1 MNIISSFFY
10 KTEYENHN
18 TMGDIESANI
28 DESSNSIDDDMSTG
42 SNGIHP
48 VSPGSPGSPGSPV
61 NKSYDKN
68 SSDSGSGSEIDSC
81 QGTMDRLRLETQAY
95 RTFNTKGKLVNLTQ
109 DYFDTEADGSDLE
122 ETPSETRNNRVTNND
137 YNNRYT
143 SNKYRRY
150 SESDSDSGNEQ
161 YNHSRLLKTT
171 SRHNDYNHNHNEP
184 VNITLSRLK
193 AILSELTWKKHTLED
208 IKLYVDTNFT
218 TNMVSLSSTHLDII
232 GSYLNS
238 QKLIYLESSHYTTK
252 WLNMLMIPTILI
264 SAGASVISGTDDM
277 IPYSSLIISSITAFS
292 AFLLAIINYLKL
304 DATSEAHRIS
314 AHQYDKLQNHIMFYS
329 GKTLLFSK
337 SSFNYHTRNDRLQK
351 KQLEAQTQVLAD
363 LDQAN
368 IKATEKFKTD
378 KQTIKNE
385 SAILKKKIEDK
396 LTENKQKY
404 INQLENIN
412 TEPSI
417 TIEELEHTAIAEKE
431 RIHIRK
437 IERIS
442 HRRKRYENNKKA
454 IINSQQTGISRKN
467 DELRLALTEAESSD
481 YSTLFDKC
489 SKEIDFVQ
497 EKIKEIKETNQFEVP
512 REIRYRYPYSYN
524 ANVFTIIKMLDEFK
538 IVLTIK
544 LFNVKNGIRFSTC
557 CIKECKRIL
566 EENNITRE
574 TYKMI
579 EEEIDRL
586 FEYKKRSIKKTQLIY
601 ETLITLSTAYIE
613 VDRVFADEMT
623 NAETRKKWCLCLT
636 FFPCISSFVPKLK
649 KAKNSLLG
657 KILLSMTNSK
667 NIQEIEKADEY
678 DEKLDGLIV

>member
-1 MNIISSFFY
+1 MNILSSFFY
-10 KTEYENHN
+10 KEEVNN
-18 TMGDIESANI
+18 NNSDNDNDNDIEAATNN
-28 DESSNSIDDDMSTG
+28 DESSNSIDDDDM
-42 SNGIHP
+42 GIVYRDLKP
-48 VSPGSPGSPGSPV
+48 E
-61 NKSYDKN
+61 NRN
-68 SSDSGSGSEIDSC
+68 SSDSGSEIDSC

-109 DYFDTEADGSDLE
+109 DFFDTECDGSDLE
-122 ETPSETRNNRVTNND
+122 ETKRENRVNRAT
-137 YNNRYT
+137 YNNYNEFHNSGKYNRYVE
-143 SNKYRRY
+143 
-150 SESDSDSGNEQ
+150 SESDSGNEQ
-161 YNHSRLLKTT
+161 YKNVPLLKTT
-171 SRHNDYNHNHNEP
+171 SRHNHHNQNEP

-208 IKLYVDTNFT
+208 IKLFVDNNFT

-238 QKLIYLESSHYTTK
+238 QKLIYLESSHYTSK
-252 WLNMLMIPTILI
+252 WLNMLMIPTIII

-277 IPYSSLIISSITAFS
+277 IPNSSLIISSITAFS

-304 DATSEAHRIS
+304 DAASEAHRIS

-363 LDQAN
+363 LDKAN
-368 IKATEKFKTD
+368 VKATEKFKSD
-378 KQTIKNE
+378 KQLIKDE
-385 SAILKKKIEDK
+385 SAKLQKDVEDK
-396 LTENKQKY
+396 LIQNKQSY
-404 INQLENIN
+404 IKQYDDIN
-412 TEPSI
+412 TEPPVS
-417 TIEELEHTAIAEKE
+417 IEELEHNAIAEKE

-437 IERIS
+437 VERIS

-454 IINSQQTGISRKN
+454 IIDSQQTSISRKN
-467 DELRLALTEAESSD
+467 DELKLALTEAESSD
-481 YSTLFDKC
+481 YCTLFDKC

-613 VDRVFADEMT
+613 VDKVFADEMT
-623 NAETRKKWCLCLT
+623 NAETRKKWFLCLT

-657 KILLSMTNSK
+657 KIVLSMTNSK

-678 DEKLDGLIV
+678 DERLDGLIV

>member
-1 MNIISSFFY
+1 MDILSSFFY

-18 TMGDIESANI
+18 RTDDIESANI
-28 DESSNSIDDDMSTG
+28 DENSNSIDDDMSTG
-42 SNGIHP
+42 SNDIHS
-48 VSPGSPGSPGSPV
+48 VKLI

-68 SSDSGSGSEIDSC
+68 SSDSGSGSEVDSC

-109 DYFDTEADGSDLE
+109 DFFDTEDNGSGLE
-122 ETPSETRNNRVTNND
+122 ETKRENRENRDTNSD
-137 YNNRYT
+137 YNNRNT

-150 SESDSDSGNEQ
+150 SESESDSGNEQ
-161 YNHSRLLKTT
+161 YKNVPLLKST
-171 SRHNDYNHNHNEP
+171 SRYNHHNQNEP

-208 IKLYVDTNFT
+208 IKLFVDNNFT

-238 QKLIYLESSHYTTK
+238 QKLIYLESSHYTSK
-252 WLNMLMIPTILI
+252 WLNMLMIPTIII

-277 IPYSSLIISSITAFS
+277 IPNSSLIISSITAFS

-304 DATSEAHRIS
+304 DAASEAHRIS

-363 LDQAN
+363 LDKAN
-368 IKATEKFKTD
+368 VKATEKFKSD
-378 KQTIKNE
+378 KQLIKDE
-385 SAILKKKIEDK
+385 SAKLQKDVEDK
-396 LTENKQKY
+396 LIQNKQSY
-404 INQLENIN
+404 IKQYDDIN
-412 TEPSI
+412 TEPPVS
-417 TIEELEHTAIAEKE
+417 IEELEHNAIAEKE

-437 IERIS
+437 VERIS

-454 IINSQQTGISRKN
+454 IIDSQQTSISRKN
-467 DELRLALTEAESSD
+467 DELKLALTEAESSD
-481 YSTLFDKC
+481 YCALFDKC

-613 VDRVFADEMT
+613 VDKVFADEMT
-623 NAETRKKWCLCLT
+623 NAETRKKWFLCLT

-657 KILLSMTNSK
+657 KIVLSMTNSK

-678 DEKLDGLIV
+678 DERLDGLIV

>member
-1 MNIISSFFY
+1 MNIISSFFN
-10 KTEYENHN
+10 KGEEKDII
-18 TMGDIESANI
+18 GDIESGNL
-28 DESSNSIDDDMSTG
+28 DDDSSNSLDDDMSTG
-42 SNGIHP
+42 SNAIRP
-48 VSPGSPGSPGSPV
+48 VKLV
-61 NKSYDKN
+61 NKQQSYDRN
-68 SSDSGSGSEIDSC
+68 SSDSGSEIDSC

-109 DYFDTEADGSDLE
+109 DFFDTECDGSDLE
-122 ETPSETRNNRVTNND
+122 ETKRENRENRVNRAT
-137 YNNRYT
+137 YNNYNEFHNSGKYNRYVE
-143 SNKYRRY
+143 
-150 SESDSDSGNEQ
+150 SESDSGNEQ
-161 YNHSRLLKTT
+161 YKNVPLLKTT
-171 SRHNDYNHNHNEP
+171 SRHNHHNQNEP

-208 IKLYVDTNFT
+208 IKLFVDNNFT

-238 QKLIYLESSHYTTK
+238 QKLIYLESSHYTSK
-252 WLNMLMIPTILI
+252 WLNMLMIPTIII

-277 IPYSSLIISSITAFS
+277 IPNSSLIISSITAFS

-304 DATSEAHRIS
+304 DAASEAHRIS

-363 LDQAN
+363 LDKAN
-368 IKATEKFKTD
+368 VKATEKFKSD
-378 KQTIKNE
+378 KQLIKDE
-385 SAILKKKIEDK
+385 SAKLQKDVEDK
-396 LTENKQKY
+396 LIQNKQSY
-404 INQLENIN
+404 IKQYDDIN
-412 TEPSI
+412 TEPPVS
-417 TIEELEHTAIAEKE
+417 IEELEHNAVAEKE

-437 IERIS
+437 VERIS

-454 IINSQQTGISRKN
+454 IIDSQQTSISRKN
-467 DELRLALTEAESSD
+467 DELKLALTEAESSD
-481 YSTLFDKC
+481 YCALFDKC

-586 FEYKKRSIKKTQLIY
+586 FEYKKRSIKKTQLD
-601 ETLITLSTAYIE
+601 L
-613 VDRVFADEMT
+613 
-623 NAETRKKWCLCLT
+623 
-636 FFPCISSFVPKLK
+636 
-649 KAKNSLLG
+649 
-657 KILLSMTNSK
+657 
-667 NIQEIEKADEY
+667 
-678 DEKLDGLIV
+678 

>member
-1 MNIISSFFY
+1 MNILSSFFY
-10 KTEYENHN
+10 KEEVNN
-18 TMGDIESANI
+18 NNNDNDNDNDNDIEAATNN
-28 DESSNSIDDDMSTG
+28 DESSNSIDDDDM
-42 SNGIHP
+42 GIVYRDLKP
-48 VSPGSPGSPGSPV
+48 E
-61 NKSYDKN
+61 NRN
-68 SSDSGSGSEIDSC
+68 SSDSGSEIDSC
-81 QGTMDRLRLETQAY
+81 QGTMERLRLETQAY

-109 DYFDTEADGSDLE
+109 DFFDTECDGSDLE
-122 ETPSETRNNRVTNND
+122 ETKRENRENRAI
-137 YNNRYT
+137 YNNYNEFHNSGKYNRYVE
-143 SNKYRRY
+143 
-150 SESDSDSGNEQ
+150 SESDSGNEQ
-161 YNHSRLLKTT
+161 YKNVPLLKST
-171 SRHNDYNHNHNEP
+171 SRYNHQNQNEP

-208 IKLYVDTNFT
+208 IKLFVDNNFT

-238 QKLIYLESSHYTTK
+238 QKLIYLESSHYTSK
-252 WLNMLMIPTILI
+252 WLNMLMIPTIII

-304 DATSEAHRIS
+304 DAASEAHRIS

-363 LDQAN
+363 LDKAN
-368 IKATEKFKTD
+368 VKATEKFKSD
-378 KQTIKNE
+378 KQLIKDE
-385 SAILKKKIEDK
+385 SAKLQKDVEDK
-396 LTENKQKY
+396 LIQNKQSY
-404 INQLENIN
+404 IKQYDDIN
-412 TEPSI
+412 TEPPVS
-417 TIEELEHTAIAEKE
+417 IEELEHNAIAEKE

-437 IERIS
+437 VERIS

-454 IINSQQTGISRKN
+454 IIDSQQTSISRKN
-467 DELRLALTEAESSD
+467 DELKLALTEAESSD
-481 YSTLFDKC
+481 YCTLFDKC

-579 EEEIDRL
+579 EDEIDRL

-613 VDRVFADEMT
+613 VDKVFADEMT
-623 NAETRKKWCLCLT
+623 NAETRKKWFLCLT

-657 KILLSMTNSK
+657 KIVLSMTNSK

-678 DEKLDGLIV
+678 DERLDGLIV

>member
-1 MNIISSFFY
+1 MNILSSFFY
-10 KTEYENHN
+10 KEEVNN
-18 TMGDIESANI
+18 NNNDNDNDNDIEAATNN
-28 DESSNSIDDDMSTG
+28 DESSNSIDDDDM
-42 SNGIHP
+42 GIVYRDLKP
-48 VSPGSPGSPGSPV
+48 E
-61 NKSYDKN
+61 NRN
-68 SSDSGSGSEIDSC
+68 SSDSGSEIDSC

-109 DYFDTEADGSDLE
+109 DFFDTECDGSDLE
-122 ETPSETRNNRVTNND
+122 ETKRENRAI
-137 YNNRYT
+137 YNNYNEFHNSGKYNRYVE
-143 SNKYRRY
+143 
-150 SESDSDSGNEQ
+150 SESDSGNEQ
-161 YNHSRLLKTT
+161 YKNVPLLKTT
-171 SRHNDYNHNHNEP
+171 SRHNHHNQNEP

-208 IKLYVDTNFT
+208 IKLFVDNNFT

-238 QKLIYLESSHYTTK
+238 QKLIYLESSHYTSK
-252 WLNMLMIPTILI
+252 WLNMLMIPTIII

-277 IPYSSLIISSITAFS
+277 IPNSSLIISSITAFS

-304 DATSEAHRIS
+304 DAASEAHRIS

-363 LDQAN
+363 LDKAN
-368 IKATEKFKTD
+368 VKATEKFKSD
-378 KQTIKNE
+378 KQLIKDE
-385 SAILKKKIEDK
+385 SAKLQKDVEDK
-396 LTENKQKY
+396 LIQNKQSY
-404 INQLENIN
+404 IKQYDDIN
-412 TEPSI
+412 TEPPVS
-417 TIEELEHTAIAEKE
+417 IEELEHNAIAEKE

-437 IERIS
+437 VERIS

-454 IINSQQTGISRKN
+454 IIDSQQTSISRKN
-467 DELRLALTEAESSD
+467 DELKLALTEAESSD
-481 YSTLFDKC
+481 YCALFDKC

-579 EEEIDRL
+579 EDEIDRL

-613 VDRVFADEMT
+613 VDKVFADEMT
-623 NAETRKKWCLCLT
+623 NAETRKKWFLCLT

-657 KILLSMTNSK
+657 KIVLSMTNSK

-678 DEKLDGLIV
+678 DERLDGLIV

>member
-1 MNIISSFFY
+1 MNILSSFFY
-10 KTEYENHN
+10 KEEVNN
-18 TMGDIESANI
+18 NNSDNDNDNDIEAATNN
-28 DESSNSIDDDMSTG
+28 DESSNSIDDDDM
-42 SNGIHP
+42 GIVYRDLKP
-48 VSPGSPGSPGSPV
+48 E
-61 NKSYDKN
+61 NRN
-68 SSDSGSGSEIDSC
+68 SSDSGSEIDSC

-109 DYFDTEADGSDLE
+109 DFFDTECDGSDLE
-122 ETPSETRNNRVTNND
+122 ETKRENRVNRAT
-137 YNNRYT
+137 YNNYNEFHNSGKYNRYVE
-143 SNKYRRY
+143 
-150 SESDSDSGNEQ
+150 SESDSGNEQ
-161 YNHSRLLKTT
+161 YKNVPLLKST
-171 SRHNDYNHNHNEP
+171 SRYNHHNQNEP

-208 IKLYVDTNFT
+208 IKLFVDNNFT

-238 QKLIYLESSHYTTK
+238 QKLIYLESSHYTSK
-252 WLNMLMIPTILI
+252 WLNMLMIPTIII

-277 IPYSSLIISSITAFS
+277 IPNSSLIISSITAFS

-304 DATSEAHRIS
+304 DAASEAHRIS

-363 LDQAN
+363 LDKAN
-368 IKATEKFKTD
+368 VKATEKFKSD
-378 KQTIKNE
+378 KQLIKDE
-385 SAILKKKIEDK
+385 SAKLQKDVEDK
-396 LTENKQKY
+396 LIQNKQSY
-404 INQLENIN
+404 IKQYDDIN
-412 TEPSI
+412 TEPPVS
-417 TIEELEHTAIAEKE
+417 IEELEHNAIAEKE

-437 IERIS
+437 VERIS

-454 IINSQQTGISRKN
+454 IIDSQQTSISRKN
-467 DELRLALTEAESSD
+467 DELKLALTEAESSD
-481 YSTLFDKC
+481 YCALFDKC

-613 VDRVFADEMT
+613 VDKVFADEMT
-623 NAETRKKWCLCLT
+623 NAETRKKWFLCLT

-657 KILLSMTNSK
+657 KIVLSMTNSK

-678 DEKLDGLIV
+678 DERLDGLIV

>member
-1 MNIISSFFY
+1 MNIISSFFN
-10 KTEYENHN
+10 KGEEKDII
-18 TMGDIESANI
+18 GDIESGNL
-28 DESSNSIDDDMSTG
+28 DDDSSNSLDDDMSTG
-42 SNGIHP
+42 SNAIRP
-48 VSPGSPGSPGSPV
+48 VKLV
-61 NKSYDKN
+61 NKQQSYDRN
-68 SSDSGSGSEIDSC
+68 SSDSGSEIDSC

-109 DYFDTEADGSDLE
+109 DFFDTECDGSDLE
-122 ETPSETRNNRVTNND
+122 ETKRENRENRVNRAT
-137 YNNRYT
+137 YNNYNEFHNSGKYNRYVE
-143 SNKYRRY
+143 
-150 SESDSDSGNEQ
+150 SESDSGNEQ
-161 YNHSRLLKTT
+161 YKNVPLLKTT
-171 SRHNDYNHNHNEP
+171 SRHNHHNQNEP

-208 IKLYVDTNFT
+208 IKLFVDNNFT

-238 QKLIYLESSHYTTK
+238 QKLIYLESSHYTSK
-252 WLNMLMIPTILI
+252 WLNMLMIPTIII

-277 IPYSSLIISSITAFS
+277 IPNSSLIISSITAFS

-304 DATSEAHRIS
+304 DAASEAHRIS

-363 LDQAN
+363 LDKAN
-368 IKATEKFKTD
+368 VKATEKFKSD
-378 KQTIKNE
+378 KQLIKDE
-385 SAILKKKIEDK
+385 SAKLQKDVEDK
-396 LTENKQKY
+396 LIQNKQSY
-404 INQLENIN
+404 IKQYDDIN
-412 TEPSI
+412 TEPPVS
-417 TIEELEHTAIAEKE
+417 IEELEHNAVAEKE

-437 IERIS
+437 VERIS

-454 IINSQQTGISRKN
+454 IIDSQQTSISRKN
-467 DELRLALTEAESSD
+467 DELKLALTEAESSD
-481 YSTLFDKC
+481 YCALFDKC

-579 EEEIDRL
+579 EDEIDRL

-623 NAETRKKWCLCLT
+623 NAETRKKWFLCLT

-657 KILLSMTNSK
+657 KIVLSMTNSK

-678 DEKLDGLIV
+678 DERLDGLIV

>member
-1 MNIISSFFY
+1 MNILSSFFY
-10 KTEYENHN
+10 KEEVNN
-18 TMGDIESANI
+18 NNSDNDNDNDIEAATNN
-28 DESSNSIDDDMSTG
+28 DESSNSIDDDDM
-42 SNGIHP
+42 GIVYRDLKP
-48 VSPGSPGSPGSPV
+48 E
-61 NKSYDKN
+61 NRN
-68 SSDSGSGSEIDSC
+68 SSDSGSEIDSC

-109 DYFDTEADGSDLE
+109 DFFDTECDGSDLE
-122 ETPSETRNNRVTNND
+122 ETKRENRVNRAT
-137 YNNRYT
+137 YNNYNEFHNSGKYNRYVE
-143 SNKYRRY
+143 
-150 SESDSDSGNEQ
+150 SESDSGNEQ
-161 YNHSRLLKTT
+161 YKNVPLLKTT
-171 SRHNDYNHNHNEP
+171 SRHNHHNQNEP

-208 IKLYVDTNFT
+208 IKLFVDNNFT

-238 QKLIYLESSHYTTK
+238 QKLIYLESSHYTSK
-252 WLNMLMIPTILI
+252 WLNMLMIPTIII

-277 IPYSSLIISSITAFS
+277 IPNSSLIISSITAFS

-304 DATSEAHRIS
+304 DAASEAHRIS

-363 LDQAN
+363 LDKAN
-368 IKATEKFKTD
+368 VKATEKFKSD
-378 KQTIKNE
+378 KQLIKDE
-385 SAILKKKIEDK
+385 SAKLQKDVEDK
-396 LTENKQKY
+396 LIQNKQSY
-404 INQLENIN
+404 IKQYDDIN
-412 TEPSI
+412 TEPPVS
-417 TIEELEHTAIAEKE
+417 IEELEHNAIAEKE

-437 IERIS
+437 VERIS

-454 IINSQQTGISRKN
+454 IIDSQQTSISRKN
-467 DELRLALTEAESSD
+467 DELKLALTEAESSD
-481 YSTLFDKC
+481 YCALFDKC

-613 VDRVFADEMT
+613 VDKVFADEMT
-623 NAETRKKWCLCLT
+623 NAETRKKWFLCLT

-657 KILLSMTNSK
+657 KIVLSMTNSK

-678 DEKLDGLIV
+678 DERLDGLIV

>member
-1 MNIISSFFY
+1 MNIISSFFN
-10 KTEYENHN
+10 KGEEKDII
-18 TMGDIESANI
+18 GDIESGNL
-28 DESSNSIDDDMSTG
+28 DDDSSNSLDDDMSTG
-42 SNGIHP
+42 SNAIRP
-48 VSPGSPGSPGSPV
+48 VKLV
-61 NKSYDKN
+61 NKQQSYDRN
-68 SSDSGSGSEIDSC
+68 SSDSGSEIDSC

-109 DYFDTEADGSDLE
+109 DFFDTECDGSDLE
-122 ETPSETRNNRVTNND
+122 ETKRENRENRVNRAT
-137 YNNRYT
+137 YNNYNEFHNSGKYNRYVE
-143 SNKYRRY
+143 
-150 SESDSDSGNEQ
+150 SESDSGNEQ
-161 YNHSRLLKTT
+161 YKNVPLLKTT
-171 SRHNDYNHNHNEP
+171 SRHNHHNQNEP

-208 IKLYVDTNFT
+208 IKLFVDNNFT

-238 QKLIYLESSHYTTK
+238 QKLIYLESSHYTSK
-252 WLNMLMIPTILI
+252 WLNMLMIPTIII

-277 IPYSSLIISSITAFS
+277 IPNSSLIISSITAFS

-304 DATSEAHRIS
+304 DAASEAHRIS

-363 LDQAN
+363 LDKAN
-368 IKATEKFKTD
+368 VKATEKFKSD
-378 KQTIKNE
+378 KQLIKDE
-385 SAILKKKIEDK
+385 SAK
-396 LTENKQKY
+396 LQKDVEHKLIQNKQSY
-404 INQLENIN
+404 IKQYDDIN
-412 TEPSI
+412 TEPPVS
-417 TIEELEHTAIAEKE
+417 IEELEHNAVAEKE

-437 IERIS
+437 VERIS

-454 IINSQQTGISRKN
+454 IIDSQQTSISRKN
-467 DELRLALTEAESSD
+467 DELKLALTEAESSD
-481 YSTLFDKC
+481 YCALFDKC

-579 EEEIDRL
+579 EDEIDRL

-623 NAETRKKWCLCLT
+623 NAETRKKWFLCLT

-657 KILLSMTNSK
+657 KIVLSMTNSK

-678 DEKLDGLIV
+678 DERLDGLIV

>member
-10 KTEYENHN
+10 KTEHENHN

-122 ETPSETRNNRVTNND
+122 ETASETRNNRVTNND

-292 AFLLAIINYLKL
+292 AFLLAIINY
-304 DATSEAHRIS
+304 
-314 AHQYDKLQNHIMFYS
+314 N
-329 GKTLLFSK
+329 
-337 SSFNYHTRNDRLQK
+337 
-351 KQLEAQTQVLAD
+351 
-363 LDQAN
+363 
-368 IKATEKFKTD
+368 
-378 KQTIKNE
+378 
-385 SAILKKKIEDK
+385 
-396 LTENKQKY
+396 
-404 INQLENIN
+404 
-412 TEPSI
+412 
-417 TIEELEHTAIAEKE
+417 
-431 RIHIRK
+431 
-437 IERIS
+437 
-442 HRRKRYENNKKA
+442 
-454 IINSQQTGISRKN
+454 
-467 DELRLALTEAESSD
+467 
-481 YSTLFDKC
+481 
-489 SKEIDFVQ
+489 
-497 EKIKEIKETNQFEVP
+497 
-512 REIRYRYPYSYN
+512 
-524 ANVFTIIKMLDEFK
+524 
-538 IVLTIK
+538 
-544 LFNVKNGIRFSTC
+544 
-557 CIKECKRIL
+557 
-566 EENNITRE
+566 
-574 TYKMI
+574 
-579 EEEIDRL
+579 
-586 FEYKKRSIKKTQLIY
+586 
-601 ETLITLSTAYIE
+601 
-613 VDRVFADEMT
+613 
-623 NAETRKKWCLCLT
+623 
-636 FFPCISSFVPKLK
+636 
-649 KAKNSLLG
+649 
-657 KILLSMTNSK
+657 
-667 NIQEIEKADEY
+667 
-678 DEKLDGLIV
+678 

>member
-1 MNIISSFFY
+1 MNIISSFFN
-10 KTEYENHN
+10 KGEEKDII
-18 TMGDIESANI
+18 GDIESGNL
-28 DESSNSIDDDMSTG
+28 DDDSSNSLDDDMSTG
-42 SNGIHP
+42 SNAIRP
-48 VSPGSPGSPGSPV
+48 VKLV
-61 NKSYDKN
+61 NKQQSYDRN
-68 SSDSGSGSEIDSC
+68 SSDSGSEIDSC

-109 DYFDTEADGSDLE
+109 DFFDTECDGSDLE
-122 ETPSETRNNRVTNND
+122 ETKRENRVNRAT
-137 YNNRYT
+137 YNNYNEFHNSGKYNRYVE
-143 SNKYRRY
+143 
-150 SESDSDSGNEQ
+150 SESDSGNEQ
-161 YNHSRLLKTT
+161 YKNVPLLKTT
-171 SRHNDYNHNHNEP
+171 SRHNHHNQNEP

-208 IKLYVDTNFT
+208 IKLFVDNNFT

-238 QKLIYLESSHYTTK
+238 QKLIYLESSHYTSK
-252 WLNMLMIPTILI
+252 WLNMLMIPTIII

-277 IPYSSLIISSITAFS
+277 IPNSSLIISSITAFS

-304 DATSEAHRIS
+304 DAASEAHRIS

-363 LDQAN
+363 LDKAN
-368 IKATEKFKTD
+368 VKATEKFKSD
-378 KQTIKNE
+378 KQLIKDE
-385 SAILKKKIEDK
+385 SAKLQKDVEDK
-396 LTENKQKY
+396 LIQNKQSY
-404 INQLENIN
+404 IKQYDDIN
-412 TEPSI
+412 TEPPVS
-417 TIEELEHTAIAEKE
+417 IEELEHNAIAEKE

-437 IERIS
+437 VERIS

-454 IINSQQTGISRKN
+454 IIDSQQTSISRKN
-467 DELRLALTEAESSD
+467 DELKLALTEAESSD
-481 YSTLFDKC
+481 YCALFDKC

-579 EEEIDRL
+579 EDEIDRL

-613 VDRVFADEMT
+613 VDKVFADEMT
-623 NAETRKKWCLCLT
+623 NAETRKKWFLCLT

-657 KILLSMTNSK
+657 KIVLSMTNSK

-678 DEKLDGLIV
+678 DERLDGLIV

>member
-1 MNIISSFFY
+1 MNILSSFFY
-10 KTEYENHN
+10 KEEVNN
-18 TMGDIESANI
+18 NNNDNDNDNDIEAATNN
-28 DESSNSIDDDMSTG
+28 DESSNSIDDDDM
-42 SNGIHP
+42 GIVYRDLKP
-48 VSPGSPGSPGSPV
+48 E
-61 NKSYDKN
+61 NRN
-68 SSDSGSGSEIDSC
+68 SSDSGSEIDSC

-109 DYFDTEADGSDLE
+109 DFFDTECDGSDLE
-122 ETPSETRNNRVTNND
+122 ETKRENRVNRAT
-137 YNNRYT
+137 YNNYNEFHNSGKYNRYVE
-143 SNKYRRY
+143 
-150 SESDSDSGNEQ
+150 SESDSGNEQ
-161 YNHSRLLKTT
+161 YKNVPLLKTT
-171 SRHNDYNHNHNEP
+171 SRHNHHNQNEP

-208 IKLYVDTNFT
+208 IKLFVDNNFT

-238 QKLIYLESSHYTTK
+238 QKLIYLESSHYTSK
-252 WLNMLMIPTILI
+252 WLNMLMIPTIII

-277 IPYSSLIISSITAFS
+277 IPNSSLIISSITAFS

-304 DATSEAHRIS
+304 DAASEAHRIS

-363 LDQAN
+363 LDKAN
-368 IKATEKFKTD
+368 VKATEKFKSD
-378 KQTIKNE
+378 KQLIKDE
-385 SAILKKKIEDK
+385 SAKLQKDVEDK
-396 LTENKQKY
+396 LIQNKQSY
-404 INQLENIN
+404 IKQYDDIN
-412 TEPSI
+412 TEPPVS
-417 TIEELEHTAIAEKE
+417 IEELEHNAIAEKE

-437 IERIS
+437 VERIS

-454 IINSQQTGISRKN
+454 IIDSQQTSISRKN
-467 DELRLALTEAESSD
+467 DELKLALTEAESSD
-481 YSTLFDKC
+481 YCTLFDKC

-613 VDRVFADEMT
+613 VDKVFADEMT
-623 NAETRKKWCLCLT
+623 NAETRKKWFLCLT

-657 KILLSMTNSK
+657 KIVLSMTNSK

-678 DEKLDGLIV
+678 DERLDGLIV

>member
-1 MNIISSFFY
+1 MNILSSFFF
-10 KTEYENHN
+10 KEEVNN
-18 TMGDIESANI
+18 NNIDNDNDNDNDIEAATNN
-28 DESSNSIDDDMSTG
+28 DESSNSIDDDDM
-42 SNGIHP
+42 GIVYRDLKP
-48 VSPGSPGSPGSPV
+48 E
-61 NKSYDKN
+61 NRN
-68 SSDSGSGSEIDSC
+68 SSDSGSEIDSC

-109 DYFDTEADGSDLE
+109 DFFDTECDGSDLE
-122 ETPSETRNNRVTNND
+122 ETKRVNRVNRAT
-137 YNNRYT
+137 YNNYNEFHNSGKYNRYVE
-143 SNKYRRY
+143 
-150 SESDSDSGNEQ
+150 SESDSGNEQ
-161 YNHSRLLKTT
+161 YKNVPLLKTT
-171 SRHNDYNHNHNEP
+171 SRHNHHNQNEP

-208 IKLYVDTNFT
+208 IKLFVDNNFT

-238 QKLIYLESSHYTTK
+238 QKLIYLESSHYTSK
-252 WLNMLMIPTILI
+252 WLNMLMIPTIII

-277 IPYSSLIISSITAFS
+277 IPNSSLIISSITAFS

-304 DATSEAHRIS
+304 DAASEAHRIS

-363 LDQAN
+363 LDKAN
-368 IKATEKFKTD
+368 VKATEKFKSD
-378 KQTIKNE
+378 KQLIKDE
-385 SAILKKKIEDK
+385 SAKLQKDVEDK
-396 LTENKQKY
+396 LIQNKQSY
-404 INQLENIN
+404 IKQYDDIN
-412 TEPSI
+412 TEPPVS
-417 TIEELEHTAIAEKE
+417 IEELEHNAIAEKE

-437 IERIS
+437 VERIS

-454 IINSQQTGISRKN
+454 IIDSQQTSISRKN
-467 DELRLALTEAESSD
+467 DELKLALTEAESSD
-481 YSTLFDKC
+481 YCTLFDKC

-613 VDRVFADEMT
+613 VDKVFADEMT
-623 NAETRKKWCLCLT
+623 NAETRKKWFLCLT

-657 KILLSMTNSK
+657 KIVLSMTNSK

-678 DEKLDGLIV
+678 DERLDGLIV

>member
-1 MNIISSFFY
+1 
-10 KTEYENHN
+10 
-18 TMGDIESANI
+18 
-28 DESSNSIDDDMSTG
+28 MS
-42 SNGIHP
+42 
-48 VSPGSPGSPGSPV
+48 
-61 NKSYDKN
+61 
-68 SSDSGSGSEIDSC
+68 
-81 QGTMDRLRLETQAY
+81 
-95 RTFNTKGKLVNLTQ
+95 
-109 DYFDTEADGSDLE
+109 
-122 ETPSETRNNRVTNND
+122 
-137 YNNRYT
+137 
-143 SNKYRRY
+143 
-150 SESDSDSGNEQ
+150 
-161 YNHSRLLKTT
+161 
-171 SRHNDYNHNHNEP
+171 
-184 VNITLSRLK
+184 
-193 AILSELTWKKHTLED
+193 
-208 IKLYVDTNFT
+208 
-218 TNMVSLSSTHLDII
+218 MVSLSSTHLDII

-238 QKLIYLESSHYTTK
+238 QKLIYLESSHYTSK
-252 WLNMLMIPTILI
+252 WLNMLMIPTIII

-304 DATSEAHRIS
+304 DAASEAHRIS

-363 LDQAN
+363 LDKAN
-368 IKATEKFKTD
+368 VKATEKFKSD
-378 KQTIKNE
+378 KQLIKDE
-385 SAILKKKIEDK
+385 SAKLQKDVEDK
-396 LTENKQKY
+396 LIQNKQSY
-404 INQLENIN
+404 IKQYDDIN
-412 TEPSI
+412 TEPPVSI
-417 TIEELEHTAIAEKE
+417 DELEHNAIAEKE

-437 IERIS
+437 VERIS

-454 IINSQQTGISRKN
+454 IIDSQQTSISRKN
-467 DELRLALTEAESSD
+467 DELKLALTEAESSD
-481 YSTLFDKC
+481 YCTLFDKC

-613 VDRVFADEMT
+613 VDKVFADEMT
-623 NAETRKKWCLCLT
+623 NAETRKKWFLCLT

-657 KILLSMTNSK
+657 KIVLSMTNSK

-678 DEKLDGLIV
+678 DERLDGLIV

>member
-1 MNIISSFFY
+1 MNIISSFFN
-10 KTEYENHN
+10 KGEEKDII
-18 TMGDIESANI
+18 GDIESGNL
-28 DESSNSIDDDMSTG
+28 DDDSSNSLDDDMSTG
-42 SNGIHP
+42 SNAIRP
-48 VSPGSPGSPGSPV
+48 VKLV
-61 NKSYDKN
+61 NKQQSYDRN
-68 SSDSGSGSEIDSC
+68 SSDSGSEIDSC
-81 QGTMDRLRLETQAY
+81 QGTRDRLRLETQAY

-109 DYFDTEADGSDLE
+109 DFFDTECDGSDLE
-122 ETPSETRNNRVTNND
+122 ETKRENRVNRAT
-137 YNNRYT
+137 YNNYNEFHNSGKYNRYVE
-143 SNKYRRY
+143 
-150 SESDSDSGNEQ
+150 SESDSGNEQ
-161 YNHSRLLKTT
+161 YKNVPLLKTT
-171 SRHNDYNHNHNEP
+171 SRHNHHNQNEP

-208 IKLYVDTNFT
+208 IKLFVDNNFT

-238 QKLIYLESSHYTTK
+238 QKLIYLESSHYTSK
-252 WLNMLMIPTILI
+252 WLNMLMIPTIII

-277 IPYSSLIISSITAFS
+277 IPNSSLIISSITAFS

-304 DATSEAHRIS
+304 DAASEAHRIS

-363 LDQAN
+363 LDKAN
-368 IKATEKFKTD
+368 VKATEKFKSD
-378 KQTIKNE
+378 KQLIKDE
-385 SAILKKKIEDK
+385 SAKLQKDVEDK
-396 LTENKQKY
+396 LIQNKQSY
-404 INQLENIN
+404 IKQYDDIN
-412 TEPSI
+412 TEPPVS
-417 TIEELEHTAIAEKE
+417 IEELEHNAIAEKE

-437 IERIS
+437 VERIS

-454 IINSQQTGISRKN
+454 IIDSQQTSISRKN
-467 DELRLALTEAESSD
+467 DELKLALTEAESSD
-481 YSTLFDKC
+481 YCALFDKC

-579 EEEIDRL
+579 EDEIDRL

-613 VDRVFADEMT
+613 VDKVFADEMT
-623 NAETRKKWCLCLT
+623 NAETRKKWFLCLT

-657 KILLSMTNSK
+657 KIVLSMTNSK

-678 DEKLDGLIV
+678 DERLDGLIV

>member
-1 MNIISSFFY
+1 MNILSSFFY
-10 KTEYENHN
+10 KEEVNN
-18 TMGDIESANI
+18 NNNDNDNDNDIEAATNN
-28 DESSNSIDDDMSTG
+28 DESSNSIDDDDM
-42 SNGIHP
+42 GIVYRDLKP
-48 VSPGSPGSPGSPV
+48 E
-61 NKSYDKN
+61 NRN
-68 SSDSGSGSEIDSC
+68 SSDSGSEIDSC

-109 DYFDTEADGSDLE
+109 DFFDTECDGSDLE
-122 ETPSETRNNRVTNND
+122 ETKRVNRVNRAT
-137 YNNRYT
+137 YNNYNEFHNSGKYNRYVE
-143 SNKYRRY
+143 
-150 SESDSDSGNEQ
+150 SESDSGNEQ
-161 YNHSRLLKTT
+161 YKNVPLLKST
-171 SRHNDYNHNHNEP
+171 SRYNHHNQNEP

-208 IKLYVDTNFT
+208 IKLFVDNNFT

-238 QKLIYLESSHYTTK
+238 QKLIYLESSHYTSK
-252 WLNMLMIPTILI
+252 WLNMLMIPTIII

-277 IPYSSLIISSITAFS
+277 IPNSSLIISSITAFS

-304 DATSEAHRIS
+304 DAASEAHRIS

-363 LDQAN
+363 LDKAN
-368 IKATEKFKTD
+368 VKATEKFKSD
-378 KQTIKNE
+378 KQLIKDE
-385 SAILKKKIEDK
+385 SAKLQKDVEDK
-396 LTENKQKY
+396 LIQNKQSY
-404 INQLENIN
+404 IKQYDDIN
-412 TEPSI
+412 TEPPVS
-417 TIEELEHTAIAEKE
+417 IEELEHNAIAEKE

-437 IERIS
+437 VERIS

-454 IINSQQTGISRKN
+454 IIDSQQTSISRKN
-467 DELRLALTEAESSD
+467 DELKLALTEAESSD
-481 YSTLFDKC
+481 YCALFDKC

-579 EEEIDRL
+579 EDEIDRL

-613 VDRVFADEMT
+613 VDKVFADEMT
-623 NAETRKKWCLCLT
+623 NAETRKKWFLCLT

-657 KILLSMTNSK
+657 KIVLSMTNSK

-678 DEKLDGLIV
+678 DERLDGLIV

>member
-1 MNIISSFFY
+1 MNILSSFFY
-10 KTEYENHN
+10 KEEVNN
-18 TMGDIESANI
+18 NNIDNDNDNDNDIEAATNN
-28 DESSNSIDDDMSTG
+28 DESSNSIDDDDM
-42 SNGIHP
+42 GIVYRDLKP
-48 VSPGSPGSPGSPV
+48 E
-61 NKSYDKN
+61 NRN
-68 SSDSGSGSEIDSC
+68 SSDSGSEIDSC

-109 DYFDTEADGSDLE
+109 DFFDTECDGSDLE
-122 ETPSETRNNRVTNND
+122 ETKRENRVNRAT
-137 YNNRYT
+137 YNNYNEFHNSGKYNRYVE
-143 SNKYRRY
+143 
-150 SESDSDSGNEQ
+150 SESDSGNEQ
-161 YNHSRLLKTT
+161 YKNVPLLKST
-171 SRHNDYNHNHNEP
+171 SRYNHHNQNEP

-208 IKLYVDTNFT
+208 IKLFVDNNFT

-238 QKLIYLESSHYTTK
+238 QKLIYLESSHYTSK
-252 WLNMLMIPTILI
+252 WLNMLMIPTIII

-277 IPYSSLIISSITAFS
+277 IPNSSLIISSITAFS

-304 DATSEAHRIS
+304 DAASEAHRIS

-363 LDQAN
+363 LDKAN
-368 IKATEKFKTD
+368 VKATEKFKSD
-378 KQTIKNE
+378 KQLIKDE
-385 SAILKKKIEDK
+385 SAKLQKDVEDK
-396 LTENKQKY
+396 LIQNKQSY
-404 INQLENIN
+404 IKQYDDIN
-412 TEPSI
+412 TEPPVS
-417 TIEELEHTAIAEKE
+417 IEELEHNAIAEKE

-437 IERIS
+437 VERIS

-454 IINSQQTGISRKN
+454 IIDSQQTSISRKN
-467 DELRLALTEAESSD
+467 DELKLALTEAESSD
-481 YSTLFDKC
+481 YCALFDKC

-613 VDRVFADEMT
+613 VDKVFADEMT
-623 NAETRKKWCLCLT
+623 NAETRKKWFLCLT

-657 KILLSMTNSK
+657 KIVLSMTNSK

-678 DEKLDGLIV
+678 DERLDGLIV

>member
-1 MNIISSFFY
+1 MNILSSFFY
-10 KTEYENHN
+10 KEEVNN
-18 TMGDIESANI
+18 NNSDNDNDIEAATNN
-28 DESSNSIDDDMSTG
+28 DESSNSIDDDDM
-42 SNGIHP
+42 GIVYRDLKP
-48 VSPGSPGSPGSPV
+48 E
-61 NKSYDKN
+61 NRN
-68 SSDSGSGSEIDSC
+68 SSDSGSEIDSC

-109 DYFDTEADGSDLE
+109 DFFDTECDGSDLE
-122 ETPSETRNNRVTNND
+122 ETKRENRVNRAT
-137 YNNRYT
+137 YNNYNEFHNSGKYNRYVE
-143 SNKYRRY
+143 
-150 SESDSDSGNEQ
+150 SESDSGNEQ
-161 YNHSRLLKTT
+161 YKNVPLLKTT
-171 SRHNDYNHNHNEP
+171 SRHNHHNQNEP

-208 IKLYVDTNFT
+208 IKLFVDNNFT

-238 QKLIYLESSHYTTK
+238 QKLIYLESSHYTSK
-252 WLNMLMIPTILI
+252 WLNMLMIPTIII

-277 IPYSSLIISSITAFS
+277 IPNSSLIISSITAFS

-304 DATSEAHRIS
+304 DAASEAHRIS

-363 LDQAN
+363 LDKAN
-368 IKATEKFKTD
+368 VKATEKFKSD
-378 KQTIKNE
+378 KQLIKDE
-385 SAILKKKIEDK
+385 SAKLQKDVEDK
-396 LTENKQKY
+396 LIQNKQSY
-404 INQLENIN
+404 IKQYDDIN
-412 TEPSI
+412 TEPPVS
-417 TIEELEHTAIAEKE
+417 IEELEHNAIAEKE

-437 IERIS
+437 VERIS

-454 IINSQQTGISRKN
+454 IIDSQQTSISRKN
-467 DELRLALTEAESSD
+467 DELKLALTEAESSD
-481 YSTLFDKC
+481 YCTLFDKC

-613 VDRVFADEMT
+613 VDKVFADEMT
-623 NAETRKKWCLCLT
+623 NAETRKKWFLCLT

-657 KILLSMTNSK
+657 KIVLSMTNSK

-678 DEKLDGLIV
+678 DERLDGLIV

>member
-1 MNIISSFFY
+1 MDILSSFFY

-18 TMGDIESANI
+18 RTDDIESANI
-28 DESSNSIDDDMSTG
+28 DENSNSIDDDMSTG
-42 SNGIHP
+42 SNDIHS
-48 VSPGSPGSPGSPV
+48 VKLI

-109 DYFDTEADGSDLE
+109 DFFDTEDNGSGLE
-122 ETPSETRNNRVTNND
+122 ETTRDNRDNRNNR
-137 YNNRYT
+137 NNRD
-143 SNKYRRY
+143 NRDNRDKYRRY
-150 SESDSDSGNEQ
+150 SESESDSGNEQ
-161 YNHSRLLKTT
+161 YNNTRLLKTT
-171 SRHNDYNHNHNEP
+171 SRHNDYNHTEP

-208 IKLYVDTNFT
+208 IKIYVDSNFT

-238 QKLIYLESSHYTTK
+238 QKLIYLESSHYTTI

-363 LDQAN
+363 LDEAN

-378 KQTIKNE
+378 KQAIKDE
-385 SAILKKKIEDK
+385 STILKKKIEDK
-396 LTENKQKY
+396 LAENKQNY
-404 INQLENIN
+404 IKQLENIN

-417 TIEELEHTAIAEKE
+417 TIEELEHNAIAEKE

-437 IERIS
+437 NERIS

-454 IINSQQTGISRKN
+454 ILNSQQTNISRKN
-467 DELRLALTEAESSD
+467 DELKLALTEAESSD
-481 YSTLFDKC
+481 YSILFDKC

-566 EENNITRE
+566 EENNITSE

-579 EEEIDRL
+579 EAEIDRL
-586 FEYKKRSIKKTQLIY
+586 FEYKKRSIKKIQLIY

-657 KILLSMTNSK
+657 KIILSMTNSK
-667 NIQEIEKADEY
+667 NIQEIEMADEY
-678 DEKLDGLIV
+678 DERLDGLIV

>member
-1 MNIISSFFY
+1 MNILSSFFY
-10 KTEYENHN
+10 KEEVNN
-18 TMGDIESANI
+18 NNNDNDNDNDIEAATNN
-28 DESSNSIDDDMSTG
+28 DESSNSIDDDDM
-42 SNGIHP
+42 GIVYRDLKP
-48 VSPGSPGSPGSPV
+48 E
-61 NKSYDKN
+61 NRN
-68 SSDSGSGSEIDSC
+68 SSDSGSEIDSC

-109 DYFDTEADGSDLE
+109 DFFDTECDGSDLE
-122 ETPSETRNNRVTNND
+122 ETKRENRENRAT
-137 YNNRYT
+137 YNNYNEFHNSGKYNRYVE
-143 SNKYRRY
+143 
-150 SESDSDSGNEQ
+150 SESDSGNEQ
-161 YNHSRLLKTT
+161 YKNVPLLKTT
-171 SRHNDYNHNHNEP
+171 SRHNHHNQNEP

-208 IKLYVDTNFT
+208 IKLFVDNNFT

-238 QKLIYLESSHYTTK
+238 QKLIYLESSHYTSK
-252 WLNMLMIPTILI
+252 WLNMLMIPTIII

-277 IPYSSLIISSITAFS
+277 IPNSSLIISSITAFS

-304 DATSEAHRIS
+304 DAASEAHRIS

-363 LDQAN
+363 LDKAN
-368 IKATEKFKTD
+368 VKATEKFKSD
-378 KQTIKNE
+378 KQLIKDE
-385 SAILKKKIEDK
+385 SAKLQKDVEDK
-396 LTENKQKY
+396 LIQNKQSY
-404 INQLENIN
+404 IKQYDDIN
-412 TEPSI
+412 TEPPVS
-417 TIEELEHTAIAEKE
+417 IEELEHNAIAEKE

-437 IERIS
+437 VERIS

-454 IINSQQTGISRKN
+454 IIDSQQTSISRKN
-467 DELRLALTEAESSD
+467 DELKLALTEAESSD
-481 YSTLFDKC
+481 YCTLFDKC

-613 VDRVFADEMT
+613 VDKVFADEMT
-623 NAETRKKWCLCLT
+623 NAETRKKWFLCLT

-657 KILLSMTNSK
+657 KIVLSMTNSK

-678 DEKLDGLIV
+678 DERLDGLIV

>member
-1 MNIISSFFY
+1 MNIISSFFN
-10 KTEYENHN
+10 KGEEKDII
-18 TMGDIESANI
+18 GDIESGNL
-28 DESSNSIDDDMSTG
+28 DDDSSNSLDDDMSTG
-42 SNGIHP
+42 SNAIRP
-48 VSPGSPGSPGSPV
+48 VKLV
-61 NKSYDKN
+61 NKQQSYDRN
-68 SSDSGSGSEIDSC
+68 SSDSGSEIDSC

-109 DYFDTEADGSDLE
+109 DFFDTECDGSDLE
-122 ETPSETRNNRVTNND
+122 ETKRENRENRVNRAT
-137 YNNRYT
+137 YNNYNEFHNSGKYNRYVE
-143 SNKYRRY
+143 
-150 SESDSDSGNEQ
+150 SESDSGNEQ
-161 YNHSRLLKTT
+161 YKNVPLLKTI
-171 SRHNDYNHNHNEP
+171 SRHNHHNQNEP

-208 IKLYVDTNFT
+208 IKLFVDNNFT

-238 QKLIYLESSHYTTK
+238 QKLIYLESSHYTSK
-252 WLNMLMIPTILI
+252 WLNMLMIPTIII

-277 IPYSSLIISSITAFS
+277 IPNSSLIISSITAFS

-304 DATSEAHRIS
+304 DAASEAHRIS

-363 LDQAN
+363 LDKAN
-368 IKATEKFKTD
+368 VKATEKFKSD
-378 KQTIKNE
+378 KQLIKDE
-385 SAILKKKIEDK
+385 SAKLQKDVEDK
-396 LTENKQKY
+396 LIQNKQSY
-404 INQLENIN
+404 IKQYDDIN
-412 TEPSI
+412 TEPPVS
-417 TIEELEHTAIAEKE
+417 IEELEHNAVAEKE

-437 IERIS
+437 VERIS

-454 IINSQQTGISRKN
+454 IIDSQQTSISRKN
-467 DELRLALTEAESSD
+467 DELKLALTEAESSD
-481 YSTLFDKC
+481 YCALFDKC

-623 NAETRKKWCLCLT
+623 NAETRKKWFLCLT

-657 KILLSMTNSK
+657 KIVLSMTNSK

-678 DEKLDGLIV
+678 DERLDGLIV

>member
-1 MNIISSFFY
+1 MNILSSFFY
-10 KTEYENHN
+10 KEEVNN
-18 TMGDIESANI
+18 NNSDNDNDNDIEAATNN
-28 DESSNSIDDDMSTG
+28 DESSNSIDDDDM
-42 SNGIHP
+42 GIVYRDLKP
-48 VSPGSPGSPGSPV
+48 E
-61 NKSYDKN
+61 NRN
-68 SSDSGSGSEIDSC
+68 SSDSGSEIDSC

-109 DYFDTEADGSDLE
+109 DFFDTECDGSDLE
-122 ETPSETRNNRVTNND
+122 ETKRENRVNRAT
-137 YNNRYT
+137 YNNYNEFHNSGKYNRYVE
-143 SNKYRRY
+143 
-150 SESDSDSGNEQ
+150 SESDSGNEQ
-161 YNHSRLLKTT
+161 YKNVPLLKTT
-171 SRHNDYNHNHNEP
+171 SRHNHHNQNEP

-208 IKLYVDTNFT
+208 IKLFVDNNFT

-238 QKLIYLESSHYTTK
+238 QKLIYLESSHYTSK
-252 WLNMLMIPTILI
+252 WLNMLMIPTIII

-277 IPYSSLIISSITAFS
+277 IPNSSLIISSITAFS

-304 DATSEAHRIS
+304 DAASEAHRIS

-363 LDQAN
+363 LDKAN
-368 IKATEKFKTD
+368 VKATEKFKSD
-378 KQTIKNE
+378 KQLIKDE
-385 SAILKKKIEDK
+385 SAKLQKDVEDK
-396 LTENKQKY
+396 LIQNKQSY
-404 INQLENIN
+404 IKQYDDIN
-412 TEPSI
+412 TEPPVS
-417 TIEELEHTAIAEKE
+417 IEELEHNAIAEKE

-437 IERIS
+437 VERIS

-454 IINSQQTGISRKN
+454 IIDSQQTSISRKN
-467 DELRLALTEAESSD
+467 DELKLALTEAESSD
-481 YSTLFDKC
+481 YCTLFDKC

-579 EEEIDRL
+579 EDEIDRL

-613 VDRVFADEMT
+613 VDKVFADEMT
-623 NAETRKKWCLCLT
+623 NAETRKKWFLCLT

-657 KILLSMTNSK
+657 KIVLSMTNSK

-678 DEKLDGLIV
+678 DERLDGLIV

>member
-1 MNIISSFFY
+1 MNILSSFFY
-10 KTEYENHN
+10 KEEVNN
-18 TMGDIESANI
+18 NNNDNDNDNDIEAATNN
-28 DESSNSIDDDMSTG
+28 DESSNSIDDDDM
-42 SNGIHP
+42 GIVYRDLKP
-48 VSPGSPGSPGSPV
+48 E
-61 NKSYDKN
+61 NRN
-68 SSDSGSGSEIDSC
+68 SSDSGSEIDSC

-109 DYFDTEADGSDLE
+109 DFFDTECDGSDLE
-122 ETPSETRNNRVTNND
+122 ETKRENRVNRAT
-137 YNNRYT
+137 YNNYNEFHNSGKYNRYVE
-143 SNKYRRY
+143 
-150 SESDSDSGNEQ
+150 SESDSGNEQ
-161 YNHSRLLKTT
+161 YKNVPLLKTT
-171 SRHNDYNHNHNEP
+171 SRHNHHNQNEP

-208 IKLYVDTNFT
+208 IKLFVDNNFT

-238 QKLIYLESSHYTTK
+238 QKLIYLESSHYTSK
-252 WLNMLMIPTILI
+252 WLNMLMIPTIII

-277 IPYSSLIISSITAFS
+277 IPNSSLIISSITAFS

-304 DATSEAHRIS
+304 DAASEAHRIS

-363 LDQAN
+363 LDKAN
-368 IKATEKFKTD
+368 VKATEKFKSD
-378 KQTIKNE
+378 KQLIKDE
-385 SAILKKKIEDK
+385 SAKLQKDVEDK
-396 LTENKQKY
+396 LIQNKQSY
-404 INQLENIN
+404 IKQYDDIN
-412 TEPSI
+412 TEPPVS
-417 TIEELEHTAIAEKE
+417 IEELEHNAIAEKE

-437 IERIS
+437 VERIS

-454 IINSQQTGISRKN
+454 IIDSQQTSISRKN
-467 DELRLALTEAESSD
+467 DELKLALTEAESSD
-481 YSTLFDKC
+481 YCALFDKC

-613 VDRVFADEMT
+613 VDKVFADEMT
-623 NAETRKKWCLCLT
+623 NAETRKKWFLCLT

-657 KILLSMTNSK
+657 KIVLSMTNSK

-678 DEKLDGLIV
+678 DERLDGLIV

>member
-1 MNIISSFFY
+1 MNILSSFFY
-10 KTEYENHN
+10 KEEVNN
-18 TMGDIESANI
+18 NNNDNDNDNDIEAATNN
-28 DESSNSIDDDMSTG
+28 DESSNSIDDDDM
-42 SNGIHP
+42 GIVYRDLKP
-48 VSPGSPGSPGSPV
+48 E
-61 NKSYDKN
+61 NRN
-68 SSDSGSGSEIDSC
+68 SSDSGSEIDSC

-109 DYFDTEADGSDLE
+109 DFFDTECDGSDLE
-122 ETPSETRNNRVTNND
+122 ETKRENRVNRAT
-137 YNNRYT
+137 YNNYNEFHNSGKYNRYVE
-143 SNKYRRY
+143 
-150 SESDSDSGNEQ
+150 SESDSGNEQ
-161 YNHSRLLKTT
+161 YKNVPLLKTT
-171 SRHNDYNHNHNEP
+171 SRHNHHNQNEP

-208 IKLYVDTNFT
+208 IKLFVDNNFT

-238 QKLIYLESSHYTTK
+238 QKLIYLESSHYTSK
-252 WLNMLMIPTILI
+252 WLNMLMIPTIII

-277 IPYSSLIISSITAFS
+277 IPNSSLIISSITAFS

-304 DATSEAHRIS
+304 DAASEAHRIS

-363 LDQAN
+363 LDKAN
-368 IKATEKFKTD
+368 VKATEKFKSD
-378 KQTIKNE
+378 KQLIKDE
-385 SAILKKKIEDK
+385 SAKLQKDVEDK
-396 LTENKQKY
+396 LIQNKQSY
-404 INQLENIN
+404 IKQYDDIN
-412 TEPSI
+412 TEPPVS
-417 TIEELEHTAIAEKE
+417 IEELEHNAIAEKE

-437 IERIS
+437 VERIS

-454 IINSQQTGISRKN
+454 IIDSQQTSISRKN
-467 DELRLALTEAESSD
+467 DELKLALTEAESSD
-481 YSTLFDKC
+481 YCALFDKC

-579 EEEIDRL
+579 EDEIDRL

-613 VDRVFADEMT
+613 VDKVFADEMT
-623 NAETRKKWCLCLT
+623 NAETRKKWFLCLT

-657 KILLSMTNSK
+657 KIVLSMTNSK

-678 DEKLDGLIV
+678 DERLDGLIV

>member
-1 MNIISSFFY
+1 MNILSSFFY
-10 KTEYENHN
+10 KEEVNN
-18 TMGDIESANI
+18 NNNDNDIEAATNN
-28 DESSNSIDDDMSTG
+28 DESSNSIDDDDM
-42 SNGIHP
+42 GIVYRDLKP
-48 VSPGSPGSPGSPV
+48 E
-61 NKSYDKN
+61 NRN
-68 SSDSGSGSEIDSC
+68 SSDSGSEIDSC

-109 DYFDTEADGSDLE
+109 DFFDTECDGSDLE
-122 ETPSETRNNRVTNND
+122 ETKRENRVNRAT
-137 YNNRYT
+137 YNNYNEFHNSGKYNRYVE
-143 SNKYRRY
+143 
-150 SESDSDSGNEQ
+150 SESDSGNEQ
-161 YNHSRLLKTT
+161 YKNVPLLKST
-171 SRHNDYNHNHNEP
+171 SRYNHHNQNEP

-208 IKLYVDTNFT
+208 IKLFVDNNFT

-238 QKLIYLESSHYTTK
+238 QKLIYLESSHYTSK
-252 WLNMLMIPTILI
+252 WLNMLMIPTIII

-304 DATSEAHRIS
+304 DAASEAHRIS

-363 LDQAN
+363 LDKAN
-368 IKATEKFKTD
+368 VKATEKFKSD
-378 KQTIKNE
+378 KQLIKDE
-385 SAILKKKIEDK
+385 SAKLQKDVEDK
-396 LTENKQKY
+396 LIQNKQSY
-404 INQLENIN
+404 IKQYDDIN
-412 TEPSI
+412 TEPPVS
-417 TIEELEHTAIAEKE
+417 IEELEHNAIAEKE

-437 IERIS
+437 VERIS

-454 IINSQQTGISRKN
+454 IIDSQQTSISRKN
-467 DELRLALTEAESSD
+467 DELKLALTEAESSD
-481 YSTLFDKC
+481 YCTLFDKC

-613 VDRVFADEMT
+613 VDKVFADEMT
-623 NAETRKKWCLCLT
+623 NAETRKKWFLCLT

-657 KILLSMTNSK
+657 KIVLSMTNSK

-678 DEKLDGLIV
+678 DERLDGLIV

>member
-1 MNIISSFFY
+1 MNILSSFFY
-10 KTEYENHN
+10 KEEVNN
-18 TMGDIESANI
+18 NNIDNDNDNDIEAATNN
-28 DESSNSIDDDMSTG
+28 DESSNSIDDDDM
-42 SNGIHP
+42 GIVYRDLKP
-48 VSPGSPGSPGSPV
+48 E
-61 NKSYDKN
+61 NRN
-68 SSDSGSGSEIDSC
+68 SSDSGSEIDSC

-95 RTFNTKGKLVNLTQ
+95 RTFNTKGKLVKLTQ
-109 DYFDTEADGSDLE
+109 DFFDTECDGSDLE
-122 ETPSETRNNRVTNND
+122 ETKRENRVNRAT
-137 YNNRYT
+137 YNNYNEFHNSGKYNRYVE
-143 SNKYRRY
+143 
-150 SESDSDSGNEQ
+150 SESDSGNEQ
-161 YNHSRLLKTT
+161 YKNVPLLKST
-171 SRHNDYNHNHNEP
+171 SRYNHHNQNEP

-208 IKLYVDTNFT
+208 IKLFVDNNFT

-238 QKLIYLESSHYTTK
+238 QKLIYLESSHYTSK
-252 WLNMLMIPTILI
+252 WLNMLMIPTIII

-277 IPYSSLIISSITAFS
+277 IPNSSLIISSITAFS

-304 DATSEAHRIS
+304 DAASEAHRIS

-363 LDQAN
+363 LDKAN
-368 IKATEKFKTD
+368 VKATEKFKSD
-378 KQTIKNE
+378 KQLIKDE
-385 SAILKKKIEDK
+385 SAKLQKDVEDK
-396 LTENKQKY
+396 LIQNKQSY
-404 INQLENIN
+404 IKQYDDIN
-412 TEPSI
+412 TEPPVS
-417 TIEELEHTAIAEKE
+417 IEELEHNAIAEKE

-437 IERIS
+437 VERIS

-454 IINSQQTGISRKN
+454 IIDSQQTSISRKN
-467 DELRLALTEAESSD
+467 DELKLALTEAESSD
-481 YSTLFDKC
+481 YCALFDKC

-613 VDRVFADEMT
+613 VDKVFADEMT
-623 NAETRKKWCLCLT
+623 NAETRKKWFLCLT

-657 KILLSMTNSK
+657 KIVLSMTNSK

-678 DEKLDGLIV
+678 DERLDGLIV

>member
-1 MNIISSFFY
+1 MNILSSFFY
-10 KTEYENHN
+10 KEEVNN
-18 TMGDIESANI
+18 NNSDNDNDNDIEAATNN
-28 DESSNSIDDDMSTG
+28 DESSNSIDDDDM
-42 SNGIHP
+42 GIVYRDLKP
-48 VSPGSPGSPGSPV
+48 E
-61 NKSYDKN
+61 NRN
-68 SSDSGSGSEIDSC
+68 SSDSGSEIDSC

-109 DYFDTEADGSDLE
+109 DFFDTECDGSDLE
-122 ETPSETRNNRVTNND
+122 ETKRENRVNRAT
-137 YNNRYT
+137 YNNYNEFHNSGKYNRYVE
-143 SNKYRRY
+143 
-150 SESDSDSGNEQ
+150 SESDSGNEQ
-161 YNHSRLLKTT
+161 YKNVPLLKTT
-171 SRHNDYNHNHNEP
+171 SRHNHHNQNEP

-208 IKLYVDTNFT
+208 IKLFVDNNFT

-238 QKLIYLESSHYTTK
+238 QKLIYLESSHYTSK
-252 WLNMLMIPTILI
+252 WLNMLMIPTIII

-277 IPYSSLIISSITAFS
+277 IPNSSLIISSITAFS

-304 DATSEAHRIS
+304 DAASEAHRIS

-363 LDQAN
+363 LDKAN
-368 IKATEKFKTD
+368 VKATEKFKSD
-378 KQTIKNE
+378 KQLIKDE
-385 SAILKKKIEDK
+385 SAKLQKDVEDK
-396 LTENKQKY
+396 LIQNKQSY
-404 INQLENIN
+404 IKQYDDIN
-412 TEPSI
+412 TEPPVS
-417 TIEELEHTAIAEKE
+417 IEELEHNAIAEKE

-437 IERIS
+437 VERIS

-454 IINSQQTGISRKN
+454 IIDSQQTSISRKN
-467 DELRLALTEAESSD
+467 DELKLALTEAESSD
-481 YSTLFDKC
+481 YCALFDKC

-579 EEEIDRL
+579 EDEIDRL

-613 VDRVFADEMT
+613 VDKVFADEMT
-623 NAETRKKWCLCLT
+623 NAETRKKWFLCLT

-657 KILLSMTNSK
+657 KIVLSMTNSK

-678 DEKLDGLIV
+678 DERLDGLIV

>member
-1 MNIISSFFY
+1 MNILSSFFY
-10 KTEYENHN
+10 KEEVNN
-18 TMGDIESANI
+18 NNSDNDNDNDIEAATNN
-28 DESSNSIDDDMSTG
+28 DESSNSIDDDDM
-42 SNGIHP
+42 GIVYRDLKP
-48 VSPGSPGSPGSPV
+48 E
-61 NKSYDKN
+61 NRN
-68 SSDSGSGSEIDSC
+68 SSDSGSEIDSC

-109 DYFDTEADGSDLE
+109 DFFDTECDGSDLE
-122 ETPSETRNNRVTNND
+122 ETKRVNRVNRAT
-137 YNNRYT
+137 YNNYNEFHNSGKYNRYVE
-143 SNKYRRY
+143 
-150 SESDSDSGNEQ
+150 SESDSGNEQ
-161 YNHSRLLKTT
+161 YKNVPLLKTT
-171 SRHNDYNHNHNEP
+171 SRHNHHNQNEP

-208 IKLYVDTNFT
+208 IKLFVDNNFT

-238 QKLIYLESSHYTTK
+238 QKLIYLESSHYTSK
-252 WLNMLMIPTILI
+252 WLNMLMIPTIII

-277 IPYSSLIISSITAFS
+277 IPNSSLIISSITAFS

-304 DATSEAHRIS
+304 DAASEAHRIS

-363 LDQAN
+363 LDKAN
-368 IKATEKFKTD
+368 VKATEKFKSD
-378 KQTIKNE
+378 KQLIKDE
-385 SAILKKKIEDK
+385 SAKLQKDVEDK
-396 LTENKQKY
+396 LIQNKQSY
-404 INQLENIN
+404 IKQYDDIN
-412 TEPSI
+412 TEPPVS
-417 TIEELEHTAIAEKE
+417 IEELEHNAIAEKE

-437 IERIS
+437 VERIS

-454 IINSQQTGISRKN
+454 IIDSQQTSISRKN
-467 DELRLALTEAESSD
+467 DELKLALTEAESSD
-481 YSTLFDKC
+481 YCALFDKC

-613 VDRVFADEMT
+613 VDKVFADEMT
-623 NAETRKKWCLCLT
+623 NAETRKKWFLCLT

-657 KILLSMTNSK
+657 KIVLSMTNSK

-678 DEKLDGLIV
+678 DERLDGLIV